1 MPSFVEFDNFD
12 QKIDPASCYFYH
24 TSDLPG
30 YGHFQGQ
37 WDIRGYE
44 DGYLSH
50 YNFGGKRV
58 FDCGVASGF
67 LAFEME
73 RRGANV
79 TGLDRDETQDEIM
92 GLIPYDDFEER
103 FGAPLK
109 ASADHMR
116 LSQQSLRASFL
127 VARQA
132 HKSNVGLMI
141 GNIMSHNI
149 PIASADVALFGNI
162 LLHLRDPLSAL
173 YNVASKVTDAI
184 IVTEVLDIPPISL
197 DAPPRL
203 LFRPNY
209 KDRTNPNPVTWWFIE
224 PSWLKA
230 VLEIVGF
237 RRFDVIEIKFKREPS
252 GEEVAGYS
260 FIARRTSPL

>member
-1 MPSFVEFDNFD
+1 MPSFVEFTNFD

-44 DGYLSH
+44 DGYFSH

-58 FDCGVASGF
+58 FDCGLASGF

-79 TGLDRDETQDEIM
+79 TGLDLDETQDETM
-92 GLIPYDDFEER
+92 GLIPYNDFEER
-103 FGAPLK
+103 FGTSFK
-109 ASADHMR
+109 IIADHR
-116 LSQQSLRASFL
+116 RIAQQNLRASFL
-127 VARQA
+127 LARQA
-132 HKSNVGLMI
+132 HKSNVRLMI
-141 GNIMSHNI
+141 GNIMTHDI
-149 PIASADVALFGNI
+149 PMAPADVALFGNI

-173 YNVASKVTDAI
+173 YNVASKVSAAI
-184 IVTEVLDIPPISL
+184 IVTEALDIPPISL

-209 KDRTNPNPVTWWFIE
+209 KDRTNPNPGTWWFIE

-237 RRFDVIEIKFKREPS
+237 RSFDVIETKFKREPG

-260 FIARRTSPL
+260 FIARRT